1 MIHIL
6 YKYYH
11 SRKRRFDYFENKNK
25 FRELVKDKIKHKYG
39 LVGWLAG
46 LWYIT
51 SLSTIFQLHRG
62 G

>member
-1 MIHIL
+1 VIHIL

-46 LWYIT
+46 LWM
-51 SLSTIFQLHRG
+51 
-62 G
+62 